1 MDAVILDVGG
11 VFLVPHYETVASA
24 FEPWG
29 ITLDEPAAE
38 RAHYFGARAL
48 DSASDDEEELRHV
61 YFHGYAEGA
70 GVPRDGWQLAEQRIR
85 SGWAKPNLDVWRQHV
100 RGSRQGLRELAK
112 SGLKLG
118 IISNSDGT

>member
-1 MDAVILDVGG
+1 MRSARSSSKSSSSRFGAEIWMR
-11 VFLVPHYETVASA
+11 ASA

-48 DSASDDEEELRHV
+48 DGASDDEDELRHV

-70 GVPRDGWQLAEQRIR
+70 GVPRDGWQLAEERIR

-100 RGSRQGLRELAK
+100 RGSL
-112 SGLKLG
+112 
-118 IISNSDGT
+118 